1 MKLFWICILV
11 IAVVIVLYVVIHR
24 ILIHRA
30 TMMVR
35 RNAQQVTDKA
45 VNESLESLLS
55 WHKTLS
61 SEIVADV
68 WGKGVLAFEYH
79 FESLNDQENGGRLTR
94 EQLTKKLEE
103 YAQKQGI
110 KARQT
115 DLPPFV
121 ITDWW
126 TYEQIL
132 HIDVAYLT
140 NEATIEY
147 IEDLKRLKVDQT
159 KK

>member
-11 IAVVIVLYVVIHR
+11 IAVVIILYVVIHR
-24 ILIHRA
+24 ILINRA

-45 VNESLESLLS
+45 VNESLASLLG

-79 FESLNDQENGGRLTR
+79 FESLTEQENEGRLTR
-94 EQLTKKLEE
+94 EQLAQQLTDYAKKHGISAQQTKF
-103 YAQKQGI
+103 
-110 KARQT
+110 
-115 DLPPFV
+115 PPFV

-126 TYEQIL
+126 TYEQVL

-147 IEDLKRLKVDQT
+147 VEDLKRLKTDQT
-159 KK
+159 K